1 MFNAFNAAIHV
12 FFARA
17 LVGLLLVTA
26 TGAALAGPI
35 YRVSIDTG
43 NWSGSGYLNL
53 TLTGLSNAT
62 PVTATVSNFKGS
74 FGTESFTQ
82 GQVSGD
88 VGSALSLVQGP
99 SFNELLQSI
108 DFGGIFSFD
117 VRFEISPDLLDG
129 SNFGVA
135 LVNAS
140 QTAYA
145 AGTSGDIAAIALMPG
160 AADGLWAA
168 QGLASVTEV
177 PEPGSAAIVALGLL
191 LAGCCRARARPGRA
205 TA

>member
-12 FFARA
+12 FFTRA

-43 NWSGSGYLNL
+43 SWSGSGYLNL

-88 VGSALSLVQGP
+88 VGSVLSLVQGP
-99 SFNELLQSI
+99 SFNEVLQSI
-108 DFGGIFSFD
+108 DFGGIFTFD

-168 QGLASVTEV
+168 QGLASITEV